1 MSLPNPLRPRTLPAL
16 LLAIALLGPPAP
28 AQGAS
33 AYRLPEAWCDG
44 GRIFDQGFE
53 GGAPSDP
60 SAGTG
65 GAFPGDQTRAVFV
78 PTTGTTRSYFLHV
91 PDGYD
96 PERAHPLLV
105 VLHGA
110 AGSQAA
116 VVAAAQAMRA
126 LFQPTSQAGGVIVAA
141 LPAAGTQGGWL
152 PGADHAFIA
161 AALADIQ
168 AHYRIERSR
177 IHLWGFSA
185 GAHFGYDVA
194 LRDTGRYAALAVKAG
209 ALDAYAGPG
218 APGQAARRLPVAI
231 RTGSSDPLLPY
242 ARLDRDRFL
251 AAGWQQG
258 LDLDYSEPP
267 GGHVADAADAQAA
280 WAGICRWA
288 VLP

>member
-1 MSLPNPLRPRTLPAL
+1 MSPPITSLPRPLPAL
-16 LLAIALLGPPAP
+16 LLAGALLGGSAS

-33 AYRLPEAWCDG
+33 AFRLPEAWCDG
-44 GRIFDQGFE
+44 GRIFDHGFE
-53 GGAPSDP
+53 AAAPSDP

-78 PTTGTTRSYFLHV
+78 PTTGTLRSYFLYV
-91 PDGYD
+91 PEGYQPD
-96 PERAHPLLV
+96 RAHPLLLL
-105 VLHGA
+105 LHGA
-110 AGSQAA
+110 AGSQAG
-116 VVAAAQAMRA
+116 VAPAAQAMRA

-141 LPAAGTQGGWL
+141 LPAAGVQGGWV
-152 PGADHAFIA
+152 PGTDHAFVV

-168 AHYRIERSR
+168 DHYRIERSR

-231 RTGSSDPLLPY
+231 RTGGSDPLLPY

-280 WAGICRWA
+280 WTGICRWA